1 MIGPI
6 TAALMAASG
15 NGFRRWFVHLG
26 GLGLI
31 PLGLLDASILP
42 IPGSMD
48 LVTIFLCIRQPNWW
62 LYYALMATVG
72 SVVGEYV
79 TYRLARKGGQ
89 KTLER
94 RLRRRRMDKIK
105 KIFNRWGF
113 SALVIPALAP
123 PPVPLVVFV
132 VAAGA
137 AQYPV
142 KKFLA
147 AVTLGRA
154 VRYTILAFL
163 AERYGH
169 DLIRLIEK
177 NKHVVTI
184 AAIIFGVLVAAAVAF
199 FIWRG
204 RKQEQHTNHRRHR
217 TAS

>member
-1 MIGPI
+1 MGPI

-15 NGFRRWFVHLG
+15 HDLRRWFIHLG
-26 GLGLI
+26 GVGLI
-31 PLGLLDASILP
+31 PLGVLDASLLP

-48 LVTIFLCIRQPNWW
+48 LVTILLCIRQPDWW
-62 LYYALMATVG
+62 IYYAVMATAG
-72 SVVGEYV
+72 SVFGEFI

-142 KKFLA
+142 KQFLA

-169 DLIRLIEK
+169 DLIRLIEQ
-177 NKHVVTI
+177 NERAVAI
-184 AAIIFGVLVAAAVAF
+184 AAIIFAVLVAAVIVF
-199 FIWRG
+199 FVWRG
-204 RKQEQHTNHRRHR
+204 RKQQHHHR